1 MHSVLRRVVK
11 GVPPTDRYTTSS
23 SGRRRRAH
31 ACHALTVSTSAPV
44 AAAAAQVRLAVA
56 IPLWLAHQ
64 SAIDVLTSLYV
75 DCLNT
80 TASRTH
86 MAHQQRGCTPVRD
99 HLMLPHQSSNH
110 GAAGMWRALRTTRV
124 ARARI
129 STPRL
134 VVTQLAARAY
144 SVKGRPSRTI
154 AMQTGAYATSR
165 HTHTHRKRQL
175 LGAYCGSFCANPKL
189 KTCRF
194 ALGPKNV
201 HQPWALAP

>member
-56 IPLWLAHQ
+56 IPLWLA
-64 SAIDVLTSLYV
+64 LYV

-99 HLMLPHQSSNH
+99 HLMLPHGNQAIMVLQAC
-110 GAAGMWRALRTTRV
+110 GARCVPPGWPERE
-124 ARARI
+124 
-129 STPRL
+129 
-134 VVTQLAARAY
+134 
-144 SVKGRPSRTI
+144 
-154 AMQTGAYATSR
+154 
-165 HTHTHRKRQL
+165 
-175 LGAYCGSFCANPKL
+175 
-189 KTCRF
+189 
-194 ALGPKNV
+194 
-201 HQPWALAP
+201 